1 MLRRT
6 RTTAHGPR
14 LTPPTPRPER
24 RGYPPGYVTVY
35 PPGYV
40 TVYPPGYVTVYPPP
54 PGYVTVYPPGY
65 VTVYPGGY
73 VTVYP
78 PGYVPR
84 TTDHGPRV
92 THRGRR

>member
-40 TVYPPGYVTVYPPP
+40 TVYPPGYVTVYPP
-54 PGYVTVYPPGY
+54 
-65 VTVYPGGY
+65 
-73 VTVYP
+73 
-78 PGYVPR
+78 GYVPR